1 MAGSG
6 ATRRGLGGELA
17 ERVAWSMVAALAAM
31 VAAGLA
37 LAIGSAVVP
46 ALCPNDDG
54 TCGVGWLL
62 VIGALGYLLAL
73 LPACAIGGLGIWFWV
88 AYVAGVAPLLVVAS
102 IGDWWWWAALV
113 LLPPLMFWRTISRIL
128 KKKRHLT
135 ELAKSVPMLVAFCL
149 SWGAGEAVGYWA
161 GPGDAL
167 SRVR

>member
-17 ERVAWSMVAALAAM
+17 ERVAWSMVAALAAR
-31 VAAGLA
+31 VGAGLA

-113 LLPPLMFWRTISRIL
+113 LLPPLAAAVSWPFGRPRITNWHRWVL
-128 KKKRHLT
+128 VGAAALT
-135 ELAKSVPMLVAFCL
+135 
-149 SWGAGEAVGYWA
+149 VGYAVWWYA
-161 GPGDAL
+161 FAN
-167 SRVR
+167 